1 MRRASDGSDTPA
13 RIRSKI
19 PDLLRAIPVKVYV
32 KDGNISNETTMIDSI
47 ARKVSLIFDTF
58 GRSVIKKV
66 ILSCFIVC
74 PFFSCKQSHLDWE
87 ICC

>member
-1 MRRASDGSDTPA
+1 MRRASGGPDTPK
-13 RIRSKI
+13 RNRSRI

-32 KDGNISNETTMIDSI
+32 IDGKISNETTMIDSI

-66 ILSCFIVC
+66 IYLA
-74 PFFSCKQSHLDWE
+74 L
-87 ICC
+87 